1 MVGIWFLL
9 LRIGVALD
17 RIANCNMEVF
27 VYMSLEARSQKKSVF
42 GRVVTCPDAFDMVAF
57 SNQMK
62 AIFGSCVI
70 EIIIV

>member
-1 MVGIWFLL
+1 
-9 LRIGVALD
+9 
-17 RIANCNMEVF
+17 MEVF
-27 VYMSLEARSQKKSVF
+27 VYMSLEARANKKSVF

>member
-1 MVGIWFLL
+1 
-9 LRIGVALD
+9 
-17 RIANCNMEVF
+17 MEVL
-27 VYMSLEARSQKKSVF
+27 VYMNSEARFNKKPVF